1 MLGPRPL
8 MLSLNYYYF
17 SSLNLQCISNYL
29 QSICRCRIWPYLITY
44 PWSQA
49 PASFT
54 RNVAISLLNVSLL
67 LLLYSLTEFTMAA
80 RVILYKAGSA
90 YVTPLFKTLNTST
103 IHSQRQLE
111 SPKSLWSPLHLFLS
125 LHPSSP
131 PSEYTGF
138 RCVVASGFFTCS
150 FCCWVFFSYV

>member
-1 MLGPRPL
+1 MQNLTISYH
-8 MLSLNYYYF
+8 LSLV
-17 SSLNLQCISNYL
+17 SGTSLFHSECGNIPPECLPTS
-29 QSICRCRIWPYLITY
+29 
-44 PWSQA
+44 A
-49 PASFT
+49 F
-54 RNVAISLLNVSLL
+54 V
-67 LLLYSLTEFTMAA
+67 LTEFTMAA